1 MASKP
6 QKLPV
11 YFKTQAVLLKK
22 RRVRPT
28 QIPIIAATWTIEA
41 NGFRGFL
48 NTNVARNGFV
58 TGTVFGNPIRGWYD
72 VPSGKM
78 TFLRFVTGGSIAGIN
93 NQLYEGYIQMSTIT
107 RGITLTGSFIT
118 VGDGTSAQLNK
129 FSWVA
134 RVILIIG

>member
-1 MASKP
+1 MASKTE
-6 QKLPV
+6 KLPI

-28 QIPIIAATWTIEA
+28 QIPIIRATWSIEA
-41 NGFRGFL
+41 NGFRGLL
-48 NTNVARNGFV
+48 NTTVGSNGFV
-58 TGTVFGNPIRGWYD
+58 TGTVFWNPIRGWYD
-72 VPSGKM
+72 VPSGKI

-93 NQLYEGYIQMSTIT
+93 NQLYEGYIQRSTIN

-134 RVILIIG
+134 RAIILI